1 MGNGVMRLGDPNVAG
16 GIILTGEFSVRANG
30 RPVATIGATV
40 TPHPPCPKI
49 PTHCKASTTI
59 NQFTVKK
66 MRKILFKSLIQYK
79 ILPEIYSSY
88 MLIHREF
95 FRST

>member
-59 NQFTVKK
+59 NQFTVKAGGK
-66 MRKILFKSLIQYK
+66 PITTAGSLDTCGHPRILG
-79 ILPEIYSSY
+79 
-88 MLIHREF
+88 
-95 FRST
+95 STDVRIG